1 MVNFWQI
8 CKSFSCASFN
18 WSHRS
23 MNPESMDH
31 VAFFMSFFILGFTSD
46 GWFPQQICNQP
57 LLPQDC
63 LHLSIFYADN
73 STCSTWIKNSVEI
86 MLLQFFQIFA
96 FHVCMSF
103 IFLSKFY
110 GIDETVQRETRFHS
124 CYFWNFE
131 APLKLAIIDLY
142 NWNDCHIKNY
152 IIWVTTGEWR
162 MILQRKQDLVWKSLE
177 LLY

>member
-1 MVNFWQI
+1 VKFLKQKPLLLLLLLLRSNQLAGYFFVSKVA
-8 CKSFSCASFN
+8 CRT
-18 WSHRS
+18 WSTLE
-23 MNPESMDH
+23 NPESIDH

-86 MLLQFFQIFA
+86 MLLQFFQIFV
-96 FHVCMSF
+96 FHVCMFF

-110 GIDETVQRETRFHS
+110 GI
-124 CYFWNFE
+124 
-131 APLKLAIIDLY
+131 
-142 NWNDCHIKNY
+142 
-152 IIWVTTGEWR
+152 
-162 MILQRKQDLVWKSLE
+162 
-177 LLY
+177 